1 MANTYSTIS
10 NANTFG
16 DWIVGTN
23 ALIYENNLFATVR
36 YTKPAGTLVLAD
48 ATLGLQVSNNAI
60 IGGGLQSTGVGSY
73 AQVQNNLSVGGN
85 LVANNLL
92 VSGTATFSSV
102 SVSNNFVISGTTVYN
117 TANLVL
123 SVASPNQTTLIGTYR
138 TTGVGNAYIR
148 WTEANLYWD
157 INDTST
163 GTYYRIL
170 TDQYRSDSTTTS
182 SSRNVATSNA
192 VYYLQQVVNQ
202 QNTNISSAYLT
213 ANAAFL
219 AANNAAAN
227 NASSNAT
234 AAFSTANAAFLAAN
248 NAAVN
253 ATAAFSTAN
262 SAYLTANAA
271 FAKANTAANI
281 TSAQVT
287 TALGYTPIATGG
299 QAGSV
304 ANALTIGT
312 TLSLSSGTT
321 YYGNTAVT
329 LNLKSG
335 VVTAGSYTNPN
346 LTIDTYGRVT
356 AAANGT
362 STSQTYTAVTG
373 AGTTAVKFTR
383 YHVDSTAGAF
393 AITMPATA
401 TAGDWLQFIDV
412 GQVAASN
419 NVTLTYNGLAVE
431 NATADLVININRA
444 AFYLVYN
451 STYGWVLA

>member
-234 AAFSTANAAFLAAN
+234 AAFSTAN
-248 NAAVN
+248 
-253 ATAAFSTAN
+253 